1 MIIRMI
7 SKNQKTTEEKS
18 PHKKYKL
25 NQEKV
30 ELTQNFKIKGT
41 KKYTDK
47 NEVEQFC
54 ISKEMNS

>member
-30 ELTQNFKIKGT
+30 ELRQNFKINGT
-41 KKYTDK
+41 KK
-47 NEVEQFC
+47 
-54 ISKEMNS
+54 IH